1 MIRIVASNRAAVKD
15 DFKELLV
22 LVARGQV
29 ETIKRES
36 ERYPGRRMSTLKLA
50 ASMLRNANAILK
62 DMDGIVTR
70 LRLLNGYSV
79 LDTFRYK
86 NRNYFHARTKAV
98 AVNDGG
104 KHQVQ
109 AENPKLGY
117 VLVDNPPC
125 WDLGEYD
132 VYVPADIFSV
142 RNLNHFQFVPVR
154 APLDGH
160 RHPHHHAKYIEPGHN
175 GEDWNEWYTAQYVDP
190 RTEHPLDLFAKTC
203 WGGFNTIIA
212 NNLSEMDVVEVFR
225 TIWVYLNRHN
235 PGSPLL
241 DMNEITFKLPYRGVA
256 L

>member
-1 MIRIVASNRAAVKD
+1 MIRIAATNRAAVKD

-22 LVARGQV
+22 IVARGQV
-29 ETIKRES
+29 EAVKRET
-36 ERYPGRRMSTLKLA
+36 ERYPGRRASTLKLA

-62 DMDGIVTR
+62 DMDGIVTK
-70 LRLLNGYSV
+70 LRLLNGYAV
-79 LDTFRYK
+79 LDTFRYQ
-86 NRNYFHARTKAV
+86 NRNFFHARTKPV
-98 AVNDGG
+98 AINDGG

-109 AENPKLGY
+109 ADNPKLGY

-132 VYVPADIFSV
+132 VYIPADIFTI

-154 APLDGH
+154 DPLNGH
-160 RHPHHHAKYIEPGHN
+160 RHPHHHAKYCEGQN
-175 GEDWNEWYTAQYVDP
+175 GESWSVWEEHEYVDP
-190 RTEHPLDLFAKTC
+190 RAKHPLDMYAKTC

-212 NNLSEMDVVEVFR
+212 NNLSEMDAVEVFR

-235 PGSPLL
+235 PGSPLQYME
-241 DMNEITFKLPYRGVA
+241 DIPFKRPYRGAA